1 MIFFILNP
9 HPSFEKGHIPPLSQ
23 QPPLKIEILSTPP
36 PLPSLVEGSIVAP
49 LPPAKQGCWVY
60 TMAPNYIPNGKIFLF
75 WPRLLPK
82 THAKNAVF
90 YSNIFHNIC
99 SALDILS
106 IFRYL
111 NARYFVI
118 YLFLFWLVL
127 FKFWHNCINFIIE
140 CLFLC

>member
-36 PLPSLVEGSIVAP
+36 PSLFGRRFNRCPPPPSETGL
-49 LPPAKQGCWVY
+49 LVY